1 MRPILSAVVT
11 LPDLKDYFKGGHW
24 KKISDVDGGIEGK
37 SEAYKISIVQKSAT
51 FEVEIHASD
60 DPSDSE
66 TKKTKDPVEF
76 ITGFLSTG
84 PGSEDILK
92 KMSFYADPRF
102 MVTLLRRMANL
113 AESGMKPGEVAKSVR
128 RGAAL
133 MDGHRF
139 RPMLSA
145 VVRSARGDDAHA
157 SDEVAKLQK
166 EMKAKGWKVTQDEDD
181 KGRMKLVVD
190 VSGIY
195 EASIVL
201 DSITW
206 DYSFEVNEIP
216 DSKEAGETE
225 DPIQQFRL
233 YYKSDSTQE
242 ARKQLKEK
250 IKQKSEEETVA
261 PAGKGRKKEEE
272 TDVDAPKSKDVPGAH
287 EDTVFAPTQLP
298 PSLSPK
304 NLEKNKYSD

>member
-1 MRPILSAVVT
+1 MRHILSAVVT
-11 LPDLKDYFKGGHW
+11 LPDLKDYFKGDHW
-24 KKISDVDGGIEGK
+24 KKMSDVDGGIEGK
-37 SEAYKISIVQKSAT
+37 SEAYRISIVQKSAV
-51 FEVEIHASD
+51 FLVEIHASD

-66 TKKTKDPVEF
+66 TRKTADPVEF

-92 KMSFYADPRF
+92 KMSFYADPKF

-113 AESGMKPGEVAKSVR
+113 AESGMKPRDVAMSVR

-157 SDEVAKLQK
+157 SDEVAKMQK

-201 DSITW
+201 DNIVW
-206 DYSFEVNEIP
+206 EYSFEVNEVP
-216 DSKEAGETE
+216 DSREAGETE

-233 YYKSDSTQE
+233 FYKKDSTQD
-242 ARKQLKEK
+242 A
-250 IKQKSEEETVA
+250 
-261 PAGKGRKKEEE
+261 KKERR
-272 TDVDAPKSKDVPGAH
+272 DAIIGGVTGGMRSVLGA
-287 EDTVFAPTQLP
+287 FGGFGGGGGG
-298 PSLSPK
+298 S
-304 NLEKNKYSD
+304 

>member
-1 MRPILSAVVT
+1 MRPVLSAVVT

-37 SEAYKISIVQKSAT
+37 SEAYRISIVQKSAT
-51 FEVEIHASD
+51 FLVEIHASD
-60 DPSDSE
+60 DPSDSD
-66 TKKTKDPVEF
+66 TAKTKDPVEF
-76 ITGFLSTG
+76 ITKFLSTG
-84 PGSEDILK
+84 EGAEDILK
-92 KMSFYADPRF
+92 KMSFYADPKF

-113 AESGMKPGEVAKSVR
+113 SESGMSPGKVAKIVR
-128 RGAAL
+128 RGAVL
-133 MDGHRF
+133 MDGHRL

-157 SDEVAKLQK
+157 SDEVEKLQK
-166 EMKAKGWKVTQDEDD
+166 EMKAKGWKVTQDTDD
-181 KGRMKLVVD
+181 NGRTKLVVD

-195 EASIVL
+195 EASITL

-206 DYSFEVNEIP
+206 DYSFEVNEVP
-216 DSKEAGETE
+216 ESKEAGETE

-242 ARKQLKEK
+242 AKKQLKEK

-261 PAGKGRKKEEE
+261 PAGKGRKKEET
-272 TDVDAPKSKDVPGAH
+272 TDVDAPKSKDVPEAH
-287 EDTVFAPTQLP
+287 GETMFAPTKLP
-298 PSLSPK
+298 PSLSPRD
-304 NLEKNKYSD
+304 LEKNKYSD